1 MKHITTLFL
10 TLLFAAHSSL
20 WAASLEDHTVAP
32 VVWHSP
38 FETTFPTVSGQA
50 WPAELAGTY
59 VRLPER
65 AHGNVSGGV
74 WHNSRMSAGLSVS
87 FYSNSPDITVRYGVK
102 RGFSLAHMPATGV
115 SGVDLYAT
123 DADGRIRWCSPQYS
137 FRDTVTYHYNV
148 TYEKCRREHGYDFT
162 LCLPLF
168 NEVKWM
174 EIGVDSTA
182 AFAFRPVSQESP
194 VVIYGTSIAH
204 GACASRPGM
213 SWANI
218 VARELGHPVVNL
230 GFSGSGLLEASVF
243 ELMAEIKA
251 RMYIVDCMPNMMEE
265 PLLSAVCQ
273 RTIDGVHTLR
283 SHSSAPILLVEH
295 SGYTGDGTSALWR
308 KKWTDAN
315 RELRRAYD
323 ALTADGVTGL
333 YYLTHDAIGFTLDD
347 MVEGI
352 HPSDLGMRRQ
362 ADAVERAISAILYET
377 PSTSPEGGE
386 TLPPHPST
394 SPEGGESK
402 SDLRLSTSGEL
413 EGVTQQR
420 DPYDWRA
427 RHEAV
432 LKQNAAAPPD
442 IVLIGNSITHYWAG
456 LPTGRLV
463 RGADSWEDLWRGHV
477 VSNLG
482 FGWDRIENALWRIH
496 HGELDGYEA
505 AHVFLLMGTN
515 NLDVNTDAEI
525 AQGIAELVHAVRLRQ
540 PKAQIHVCGILPRGD
555 RFDRWPRANAAIQ
568 ASLAAMK
575 DTAGVD
581 YLDLSPAVLNADGT
595 FRPELFLDGLHPNAE
610 GYRLLAK
617 RIKKIVKL

>member
-1 MKHITTLFL
+1 M
-10 TLLFAAHSSL
+10 LFAAHSSL
-20 WAASLEDHTVAP
+20 WAASSFVPAGAADGSS

-38 FETTFPTVSGQA
+38 LETTFPTVSGQA

-65 AHGNVSGGV
+65 AHVKEVGGA
-74 WHNSRMSAGLSVS
+74 WGNSRNSAGLSVS
-87 FYSNSPDITVRYGVK
+87 FYSNSPEITVRYAVK
-102 RGFSLAHMPATGV
+102 GSLSLRHMPATGV

-123 DADGRIRWCSPQYS
+123 DADGGMRWCRPQYS
-137 FRDTVTYHYNV
+137 FRDTITYRYDI
-148 TYEKCRREHGYDFT
+148 TYEKCRRDHGYDFT
-162 LCLPLF
+162 LYLPLC
-168 NEVKWM
+168 NELKWL
-174 EIGVDSTA
+174 EIGVDSTSV
-182 AFAFRPVSQESP
+182 FAFRPVREERP
-194 VVIYGTSIAH
+194 IVIYGTSIVQ
-204 GACASRPGM
+204 GICASRPGM
-213 SWANI
+213 AWSNI
-218 VARELGHPVVNL
+218 VERELGHPVVNL
-230 GFSGSGLLEASVF
+230 GFSGNGLLAASIF
-243 ELMAEIKA
+243 NLMAEVNA
-251 RMYIVDCMPNMMEE
+251 CMYVIDCMPNMFEGDR
-265 PLLSAVCQ
+265 LAAVYQ
-273 RTIDGVHTLR
+273 RTLDGVHTLR
-283 SHSSAPILLVEH
+283 ARSSAPILLVEH
-295 SGYTGDGTSALWR
+295 SGYTGDATSAPWR

-323 ALTADGVTGL
+323 ALQNEGVTGL

-362 ADAVERAISAILYET
+362 ADAVERAVRAILYKT
-377 PSTSPEGGE
+377 PSTSPKGGE

-394 SPEGGESK
+394 SPEGESLK
-402 SDLRLSTSGEL
+402 SLLDSPPSGEL
-413 EGVTQQR
+413 EGVPQQR

-463 RGADSWEDLWRGHV
+463 RGADSWEDLWRGHT

-482 FGWDRIENALWRIH
+482 FGWDRIENALWRIR

-515 NLDVNTDAEI
+515 NLNVNTDAEI
-525 AQGIAELVHAVRLRQ
+525 AQGIVELVHAVRLRQ
-540 PKAQIHVCGILPRGD
+540 PKARIHVCGILPRGD

-568 ASLAAMK
+568 AALAAMK
-575 DTAGVD
+575 DAADVD

-610 GYRLLAK
+610 GYRLIAR
-617 RIKKIVKL
+617 RIKACVKL

>member
-1 MKHITTLFL
+1 M
-10 TLLFAAHSSL
+10 LFAAHSSL
-20 WAASLEDHTVAP
+20 WAASSFVPAGAADGSS

-38 FETTFPTVSGQA
+38 FETSFPTVSGQA

-65 AHGNVSGGV
+65 VYGVVPGGV
-74 WHNSRMSAGLSVS
+74 WSHSRSSAGLSVS
-87 FYSNSPDITVRYGVK
+87 FHTNSPEIIVRYGVK
-102 RGFSLAHMPATGV
+102 GRLAMVHMAATGV

-123 DADGRIRWCSPQYS
+123 DADGRIRWCAPDFS
-137 FRDTVTYHYNV
+137 FRDTIVYRYAL
-148 TYEKCRREHGYDFT
+148 TYEKCRKERGYNFT
-162 LCLPLF
+162 LSLPLY
-168 NEVKWM
+168 NEVSWL

-182 AFAFRPVSQESP
+182 IFAFHPVSAERP
-194 VVIYGTSIAH
+194 ILIYGTSIAQ

-213 SWANI
+213 AWGNMLG
-218 VARELGHPVVNL
+218 RELGHPVVNL
-230 GFSGSGLLEASVF
+230 GFSGNGLMEPEVF
-243 ELMAEIKA
+243 NLLAEVGVGLFI
-251 RMYIVDCMPNMMEE
+251 IDCMPNMCDGG
-265 PLLSAVCQ
+265 LLAEIYT
-273 RTIDGVHTLR
+273 RTLSGVHTLR
-283 SHSSAPILLVEH
+283 QHSSAPILLVEH
-295 SGYTGDGTSALWR
+295 SGYTGEATSATAR
-308 KKWTDAN
+308 NKYTEAN
-315 RELRRAYD
+315 RQLRRAFE
-323 ALTADGVTGL
+323 ALQQEGVSRL
-333 YYLTHDAIGFTLDD
+333 YYLTHDAIGFQPDD

-362 ADAVERAISAILYET
+362 ADAVERAVRAILYET

-394 SPEGGESK
+394 SPEGESLK
-402 SDLRLSTSGEL
+402 SLMDSPPSGEL

-442 IVLIGNSITHYWAG
+442 VVLIGNSITHYWAG

-463 RGADSWEDLWRGHV
+463 RGADSWEDLWRGHA

-482 FGWDRIENALWRIH
+482 FGWDRIENALWRIR

-525 AQGIAELVHAVRLRQ
+525 ARGIAELVHAVRLRQ
-540 PKAQIHVCGILPRGD
+540 PKAQIHVCGILPRAD

-568 ASLAAMK
+568 AALAAMK
-575 DTAGVD
+575 DAADVD

-610 GYRLLAK
+610 GYRLIAR
-617 RIKKIVKL
+617 RIKACVKL